1 MDRTAIHPEGLA
13 DSKLHHFTPATVAD
27 GRLYVSGQ
35 VGVTA
40 DGEPAGEDVASQS
53 RQAFANVETLLADV
67 GSGYGLKD
75 VVKVKTHLV
84 DVERTYEPFHA
95 VYREIFPTE
104 PYPCHTVLGV
114 DALPTADLLVELEVE
129 VPIED

>member
-1 MDRTAIHPEGLA
+1 MDRTEIHPDGLA
-13 DSKLHHFTPATVAD
+13 DSRPHHFTPATVAD

-40 DGEPAGEDVASQS
+40 DGEPAGDDVASQS

-67 GSGYGLKD
+67 GSGYGLDD
-75 VVKVKTHLV
+75 VIKLTSYLV
-84 DVERTYEPFHA
+84 DVRRTYEPFHA
-95 VYREIFPTE
+95 VYREVFLAE

-114 DALPTADLLVELEVE
+114 DGLPTEALLVELEVE
-129 VPIED
+129 VPLG